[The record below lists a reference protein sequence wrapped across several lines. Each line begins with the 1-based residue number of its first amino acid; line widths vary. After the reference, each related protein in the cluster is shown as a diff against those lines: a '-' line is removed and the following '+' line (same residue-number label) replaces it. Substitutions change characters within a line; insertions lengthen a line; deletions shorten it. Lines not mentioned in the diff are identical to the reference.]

1 MPGTSRHILRR
12 RRSHLARWI
21 EDQQYI
27 AHTDDDV
34 FDAPD
39 HVEEAAMASVGTP
52 PNAYLAYPH
61 LKMSSFK
68 EPLDEVGSLHN
79 YVVVDD
85 VDGDGDGDEDRDT
98 VDSEGAE
105 VSLREM

>member
-1 MPGTSRHILRR
+1 MPGSSSHLLRR
-12 RRSHLARWI
+12 RRSHLAKWI

-27 AHTDDDV
+27 AHTDDNV
-34 FDAPD
+34 FGASD
-39 HVEEAAMASVGTP
+39 HTEESVITTVGTP

-61 LKMSSFK
+61 LKMPSFK
-68 EPLDEVGSLHN
+68 EPLDEVGSMHN

-85 VDGDGDGDEDRDT
+85 VDGDADVDEDRMT

-105 VSLREM
+105 VSLPGK